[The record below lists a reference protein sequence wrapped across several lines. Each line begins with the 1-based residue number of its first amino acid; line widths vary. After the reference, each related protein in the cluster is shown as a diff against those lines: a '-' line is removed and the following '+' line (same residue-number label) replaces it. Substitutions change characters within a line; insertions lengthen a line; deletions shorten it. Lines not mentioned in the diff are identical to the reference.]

1 MSSSSRRD
9 AVYRQ
14 ILLLEQ
20 KLLTRPQLTTQKA
33 AILETVTRLVAGE
46 AEIWLDE
53 ALWQQPWEK
62 GHADPTETPSAA
74 MRQASDAA
82 QPVITPSTD
91 SAVAVTLPLSIQTLE
106 GRITLGA
113 LEVRRPDGPPFDRHT
128 LDLLDELATHVS
140 AALYAAR
147 RAAFGEQCARYLE
160 LAQQISAQAAESTG
174 LKELAHQI
182 ADLLL
187 RTSGCDHV
195 ALFVLQPDR
204 GYLSLM
210 GSADSAIRPGLPVA
224 QQVQPGEG
232 LVGRAAQ
239 LGTELVADG
248 GGREYVLPAACS
260 EVAMPLKIGDR
271 LIGVL
276 DIQSEPPRAL
286 DEASLPLLR
295 ALANNVAMVI
305 ERARLQNALEQRTGQ
320 LSAVAEVSRAI
331 TSILDIERLL
341 ESVVKLIHERF
352 AYPYVFLFTIDYA
365 RRQIVYRAGIGPVSP
380 LPRAGE
386 LAFGLEDAGI
396 VPQVARHGNIVLASD
411 LLEEE
416 RTPGFDPI
424 PTRTRAELAI
434 PLVFG
439 EKVLGVLDVR
449 SEQPGAFNE
458 EDRCLL
464 EALADS
470 IAAAIRNASL
480 YRSEQWRRQVADSL
494 REMAGFLLADVSLE
508 RKLDAIL
515 TGVERTLPSDA
526 AAIWLLNGD
535 SLCLSAV
542 HGYTAEV
549 CLIDSPG
556 SDSLLGR
563 ALSAGQPIIRT
574 PDSPPEPL
582 GMALGFPPDYSAIA
596 APMLA
601 GERCLGVLT
610 LIHRT
615 SGRYGTES
623 RLITAAFAS
632 YAAIAIENTRLY
644 QEAQELAR
652 ISTVML
658 RVAEATHSLTTL
670 DQVLDTVTRLLPPL
684 VGVERCA
691 ILLWEEHAE
700 AFVPAAAYGLNPL
713 QEETFFNWAVTPARQ
728 PAFEELRHHKAPVF
742 IYDTV
747 SDSRLPD
754 LTIWDLGFESVLLLP
769 LLSRDSVTGVML
781 VDYPGDWFRPDV
793 PGIAPY
799 DERLAIIQGI
809 AMQTATAIEN
819 ARLREAQ
826 QEEAYVS
833 TALLQVAQSVAN
845 QNTLSDVLET
855 IVRITPILAGGKG
868 CAIFLWDIDRSAFRL
883 ASAYGFNPF
892 REETGNST
900 SGGRQYAPDEF
911 PLLDLVRK
919 RLIPVVYQAN
929 GANVAAPPELT
940 RLLEREHAG
949 LLALPL
955 ALQGNLLGVML
966 LLEEAGSPHPLGRG
980 KEARRMEIIAG
991 IAHQTALAIQGELL
1005 RRGMAERERLE
1016 LELQLAH
1023 EIQQAFMP
1031 AQSPLLAGWE
1041 LAFTWRAA
1049 RQVAGDFYDFFE
1061 LPGGKLG
1068 LVIADVADK
1077 GMPAALFMAL
1087 TRTLI
1092 RATALEESTPARVL
1106 SRVNDLLVP
1115 DAQSGMFVTAVYAT
1129 VSLETGELVYAN
1141 AGHNLPLLLRASTGE
1156 LQELRKGGMA
1166 LGVLEGIHI
1175 NEHRVLLSPGDYVIF
1190 YTDGITEAFMSE
1202 GGEPVESYGEER
1214 LWATVKAANGSSARA
1229 MLEAIESSVDAFVG
1243 DTPPSDDR
1251 TIMILRRSGGT
1262 DHQR

>member
-1 MSSSSRRD
+1 MSSRSQRD
-9 AVYRQ
+9 AIYRQ

-20 KLLTRPQLTTQKA
+20 KLMTRPQLPAQKA

-46 AEIWLDE
+46 ADIWLDE
-53 ALWQQPWEK
+53 ALWEQPCQWKK
-62 GHADPTETPSAA
+62 GHTDAAEVPSAA
-74 MRQASDAA
+74 MVNVSGA
-82 QPVITPSTD
+82 TPSAD
-91 SAVAVTLPLSIQTLE
+91 SSMSVTLPLSIQTP
-106 GRITLGA
+106 GGIITLGA
-113 LEVRRPDGPPFDRHT
+113 LEVRRPNGPPFDRRA
-128 LDLLDELATHVS
+128 LNLLNELATHVS
-140 AALYAAR
+140 TALYAAR
-147 RAAFGEQCARYLE
+147 RAAFVEHCARYLE
-160 LAQQISAQAAESTG
+160 LAQQISAQVAESTS
-174 LKELAHQI
+174 LKELAHHI

-187 RTSGCDHV
+187 RALGCDHV
-195 ALFVLQPDR
+195 AIFALHPDR
-204 GYLSLM
+204 DSLSLV
-210 GSADSAIRPGLPVA
+210 GSADKA
-224 QQVQPGEG
+224 VQPGLLAAHQVQLGEG
-232 LVGRAAQ
+232 LIGRVAQ
-239 LGTELVADG
+239 LGTELVANG
-248 GGREYVLPAACS
+248 TGREYMLPAAGS
-260 EVAMPLKIGDR
+260 EIALPLRIGDR

-276 DIQSEPPRAL
+276 DVQSEHSHAF
-286 DEASLPLLR
+286 DEASLSLLR
-295 ALANNVAMVI
+295 ALANDVAMVI
-305 ERARLQNALEQRTGQ
+305 EQARLQNFLEQRTGQ
-320 LSAVAEVSRAI
+320 LSAIAEVSRAI

-341 ESVVKLIHERF
+341 EGVVRLIHERF
-352 AYPYVFLFTIDYA
+352 AYPYVCLFTIDYA
-365 RRQIVYRAGIGPVSP
+365 RRQIVYRAGIGPVP
-380 LPRAGE
+380 QLPRAGE
-386 LAFGLEDAGI
+386 LAFSLDGAGI
-396 VPQVARHGNIVLASD
+396 VPWVARHGNTVLAND

-416 RTPGFDPI
+416 RTPGFDPV

-458 EDRCLL
+458 EDRRLL
-464 EALADS
+464 ETLADS

-494 REMAGFLLADVSLE
+494 REMAGYLLADVSLE
-508 RKLDAIL
+508 RKFDAIL
-515 TGVERTLPSDA
+515 AGLERILPFDA
-526 AAIWLLNGD
+526 AAIWLLNND

-542 HGYTAEV
+542 HGYTAEM

-556 SDSLLGR
+556 SDSLPGQ

-582 GMALGFPPDYSAIA
+582 GMVLGFPPDYSAIA

-610 LIHRT
+610 LVHRT
-615 SGRYGTES
+615 SGRYGAES

-658 RVAEATHSLTTL
+658 QVAEATNSLTTL

-700 AFVPAAAYGLNPL
+700 KFVPAAAYGLNPL
-713 QEETFFNWAVTPARQ
+713 QDENFFTWAVTPAHQ
-728 PAFEELRHHKAPVF
+728 PVFEELRQHKAPVF

-754 LTIWDLGFESVLLLP
+754 LTIWDLGFESALLLP
-769 LLSRDSVTGVML
+769 LLSQDNVIGAML
-781 VDYPGDWFRPDV
+781 VDYQGDWFRPEG
-793 PGIAPY
+793 PGIALY

-855 IVRITPILAGGKG
+855 IARITPILAGGKG
-868 CAIFLWDIDRSAFRL
+868 CAIFLWDIERSAFRL
-883 ASAYGFNPF
+883 ASAYGFGPL
-892 REETGNST
+892 REWSGNLAS
-900 SGGRQYAPDEF
+900 SGQQYAPGEF
-911 PLLDLVRK
+911 PLLDFVREQLV
-919 RLIPVVYQAN
+919 PATCQVSDAN
-929 GANVAAPPELT
+929 IAVPPELA
-940 RLLEREHAG
+940 RLLEKEHAG

-955 ALQGNLLGVML
+955 ALQGNLLGAML
-966 LLEEAGSPHPLGRG
+966 IMEQAGSPHPLGRG

-1031 AQSPLLAGWE
+1031 AQSPLLVGWE
-1041 LAFTWRAA
+1041 LAFSWRAA

-1092 RATALEESTPARVL
+1092 RAAALEESTPASTL
-1106 SRVNDLLVP
+1106 ARVNDLLVP

-1141 AGHNLPLLLRASTGE
+1141 AGHNLPLLLKTRTGE
-1156 LQELRKGGMA
+1156 LEQLRKGGMA
-1166 LGVLEGIHI
+1166 LGVLEGIRI
-1175 NEHRVLLSPGDYVIF
+1175 QEHRILLNPGDYVIF
-1190 YTDGITEAFMSE
+1190 YTDGITEAFTSE

-1214 LWATVKAANGSSARA
+1214 LWATVKAANGSSAQA

-1251 TIMILRRSGGT
+1251 TIMILRRNGGAEN
-1262 DHQR
+1262 QG